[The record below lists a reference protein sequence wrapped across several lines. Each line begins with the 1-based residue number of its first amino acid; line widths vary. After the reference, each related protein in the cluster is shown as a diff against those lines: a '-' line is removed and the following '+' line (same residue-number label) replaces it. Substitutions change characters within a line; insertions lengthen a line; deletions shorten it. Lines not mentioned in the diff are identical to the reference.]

1 MPWIRLLNA
10 MSRAEKSREQSP
22 LVNLFDMQTTTKIA
36 IMSHLHIKATVACE
50 NTYLNTYVN
59 TYTSIH
65 TYIHSTIQF
74 KESLDDMAKCNGSL
88 QNQLSTT
95 SFITFDRQHSRGFS
109 AVFGQLTAIISI
121 TLHMAYILCFNGE
134 CARGE
139 ERDTKREG
147 VRQAGQHL
155 QQLINSRSLCK
166 FSH

>member
-1 MPWIRLLNA
+1 MLWIRLLNA
-10 MSRAEKSREQSP
+10 MSRAEQSREQSP

-36 IMSHLHIKATVACE
+36 IMSHLHIKAKAVGACE

-59 TYTSIH
+59 TYTH
-65 TYIHSTIQF
+65 AYIHSSIQY
-74 KESLDDMAKCNGSL
+74 KESLDDIAKCNVSL

-95 SFITFDRQHSRGFS
+95 SFITFDGWLSRGFS

-121 TLHMAYILCFNGE
+121 TLHKAYILRYNRE

-139 ERDTKREG
+139 VRER
-147 VRQAGQHL
+147 VRQAGEHL